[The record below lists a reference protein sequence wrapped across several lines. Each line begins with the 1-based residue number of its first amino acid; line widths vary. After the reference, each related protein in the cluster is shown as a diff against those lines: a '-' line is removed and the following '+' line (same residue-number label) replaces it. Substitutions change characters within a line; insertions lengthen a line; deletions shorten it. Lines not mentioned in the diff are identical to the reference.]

1 MLQGHLPIFPSG
13 VTYINPRLAF
23 KKEDGKVTYFNF
35 SMPIFSHME
44 DDVNTFRMIMSQF
57 YTSGHVTQAEIARTF
72 GVTDISIKRAV
83 KLYRTKGCGG
93 FYAPRNVRGAAVLTD
108 DVLYE
113 IQEMLNNGASIA
125 DISDTKNI
133 KRNTIEKAIR
143 ASRLKCYKKNFRRWK
158 Q

>member
-1 MLQGHLPIFPSG
+1 MLQGYLPIFPSG
-13 VTYINPRLAF
+13 VTYINSRLAF
-23 KKEDGKVTYFNF
+23 KKEDRKVTYFNF
-35 SMPIFSHME
+35 NMPIFSHME

-57 YTSGHVTQAEIARTF
+57 YTSGHVTQAEIVRTF

-108 DVLYE
+108 EVLYD
-113 IQEMLNNGASIA
+113 IQEMLNNGRSIA
-125 DISDTKNI
+125 DIADMKNI

-143 ASRLKCYKKNFRRWK
+143 AGRLKCYKKKFRKRK
-158 Q
+158 